1 MVAIERVTVGEQS
14 IDSYSDP
21 LRLRLFMK
29 SLLNDVRALERMIE
43 EGMIERGVRRI
54 GAEQE
59 LFLVHP
65 KGFAPAPVAEEVL
78 KGLDER
84 YFTPEVGKF
93 NVEFNVEPLL
103 FGGRCLSQM
112 EEVFNNRLEAVRSSA
127 RELGYDVA
135 MTGILPTIRKSD
147 LGIENMM
154 PKPRYYAL
162 NAAIR
167 RLRGGEFDLRIAGTD
182 ELILR
187 HESVML
193 ESCNTSCQ
201 AHFQVGPEEFAELY
215 NLAQVVTAP
224 VLAAATNSP
233 LLFGRRL
240 WKETRIAL
248 FQQAVDTRAP
258 GHDLRERFA
267 RVSFG
272 SNWVRE
278 SVLEI
283 YREDITRFRAMIG
296 IDIDEDPFEVL
307 EKGGI
312 PKLKALSLHN
322 GTIYRWNR
330 ACYGVLEGKPGLRIE
345 FRALPA
351 GPTVLDQIANMAF
364 WFGLMSALSR
374 TYPDVRHVM
383 DFDTAKRNF
392 IDAARAGLRANFV
405 WFDGRSRPARELILR
420 ELLPIAR
427 EGLLVAKIDKR
438 DISRYLD
445 VIEERVRQDKTGSQW
460 ILDSLSTMNTNA
472 KQGEKLSA
480 LVAATMTRQA
490 TGAPVHTW
498 DLARLEEAGGWES
511 NYQRVEQYMSTDLFT
526 VHEDEV
532 IDLVANV
539 MDWKH
544 VRHIPVE
551 DEDHR
556 LVGIVSYRNLLR
568 LLARDMPLS
577 KEQPIPVKEVM
588 QRDPI
593 TASPE
598 TSTLDAIEM
607 MRTHKVACL
616 PICVEGKLVGIVTEN
631 DFLRVAGDLLTERLR
646 ERGQVE

>member
-1 MVAIERVTVGEQS
+1 MGEQS

-21 LRLRLFMK
+21 QRLRLFMK
-29 SLLNDVRALERMIE
+29 SLLNDVRALEQMIE
-43 EGMIERGVRRI
+43 RGMIETGVRRI

-65 KGFAPAPVAEEVL
+65 RGFAPAMAADTVL
-78 KGLDER
+78 AGLDER
-84 YFTPEVGKF
+84 YFTPEVGRF
-93 NVEFNVEPLL
+93 NVEFNVEPLAY
-103 FGGRCLSQM
+103 GGSCLSQL
-112 EEVFNNRLEAVRSSA
+112 EEVFNRRLEDVRAAAVA
-127 RELGYDVA
+127 QGYDVV

-147 LGIENMM
+147 LGLENMM
-154 PKPRYYAL
+154 PRPRYYAL

-201 AHFQVGPEEFAELY
+201 AHVQVGPEEFAELY

-224 VLAAATNSP
+224 VLAAAVNSP
-233 LLFGRRL
+233 MLFGKRL

-258 GHDLRERFA
+258 GHDLRERSA

-272 SNWVRE
+272 TDWVRK
-278 SVLEI
+278 SVMEI

-296 IDIDEDPFEVL
+296 IDIDEDAIAVL
-307 EKGGI
+307 GSGGV

-330 ACYGVLEGKPGLRIE
+330 ACYGVLDGKPNLRIE
-345 FRALPA
+345 FRALPS
-351 GPTVLDQIANMAF
+351 GPTVLDQVANAAF

-374 TYPDVRHVM
+374 RHPDITRVIA
-383 DFDTAKRNF
+383 FDTAKKNF
-392 IDAARAGLRANFV
+392 IDAARNGLTAQLT
-405 WFDGRSRPARELILR
+405 WLDGKSVPARELILK

-427 EGLLVAKIDKR
+427 EGLQIAQIDAA
-438 DISRYLD
+438 DADRYLG
-445 VIEERVRQDKTGSQW
+445 VIEARVQSEKTGAQW
-460 ILDSLSTMNTNA
+460 MLDSFASMDPLA

-480 LVAATMTRQA
+480 LTAATLARQT

-498 DLARLEEAGGWES
+498 ELARLEEAGGWES

-532 IDLVANV
+532 IDLVANM

-556 LVGIVSYRNLLR
+556 LVGIVSYRTLLR
-568 LLARDMPLS
+568 LLARDFPFG
-577 KEQPIPVKEVM
+577 KDRAVPVKDVM
-588 QRDPI
+588 QRDLI
-593 TASPE
+593 TVSPE
-598 TSTLDAIEM
+598 TPTLDAIEL
-607 MRTHKVACL
+607 MRRQRVACL
-616 PICVEGKLVGIVTEN
+616 PVCLNGKLVGIVTEH
-631 DFLRVAGDLLTERLR
+631 DFLRVAGDLLTDRLR
-646 ERGQVE
+646 GR